1 MGEGTRK
8 EKERG
13 GWASSLFPEQ
23 IAAMD
28 SAAHKCASR
37 VEMQTSRCLL
47 LGCSEVQGDL
57 GG

>member
-1 MGEGTRK
+1 MGEGAKKGK
-8 EKERG
+8 EWG
-13 GWASSLFPEQ
+13 GWASPLFPEQ
-23 IAAMD
+23 MAAVD

-37 VEMQTSRCLL
+37 VEVQASKCLW